1 MIKLEQYLKDI
12 TLEIKTDV
20 KKMLEENKGKYRNIE
35 NFSLQSQ
42 VLIGDPSDEYSNLLT
57 LKKRLNSNGN
67 NGIRWHWKVCIW

>member
-42 VLIGDPSDEYSNLLT
+42 VLIGDPSDE
-57 LKKRLNSNGN
+57 
-67 NGIRWHWKVCIW
+67 